1 MAGRGAGSRGGPLE
15 PPATAEIRLYSR
27 WTEVAWRGLNG
38 APIPAA
44 LGGILAPAA
53 VVYQWLGE
61 AQSWS
66 SFFPAAPP
74 ALNAFDTFQ
83 TDASYWIAVAE
94 AVDWTVA
101 GGGGVP

>member
-1 MAGRGAGSRGGPLE
+1 MRSNDRRTCGRHSVSPSITAGRGAGSRGGPLE
-15 PPATAEIRLYSR
+15 PPATAEIRLYPR
-27 WTEVAWRGLNG
+27 WTEVAWRRLNG
-38 APIPAA
+38 API
-44 LGGILAPAA
+44 
-53 VVYQWLGE
+53 
-61 AQSWS
+61 
-66 SFFPAAPP
+66 PAAPP